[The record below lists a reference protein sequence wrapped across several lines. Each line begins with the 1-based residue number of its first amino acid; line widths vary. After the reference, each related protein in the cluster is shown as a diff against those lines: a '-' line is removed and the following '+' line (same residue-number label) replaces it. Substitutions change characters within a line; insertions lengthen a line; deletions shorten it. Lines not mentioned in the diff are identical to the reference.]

1 MKALLMFLL
10 AGVSAVSMAGEVQ
23 AQQSAVE
30 QYSYSMK
37 LDIAKV
43 ISMTDVSA
51 VCGTTPVDMTYLDS
65 SGQQHTVEYLVVGGG
80 CNNG

>member
-1 MKALLMFLL
+1 MKASVLFLL
-10 AGVSAVSMAGEVQ
+10 AGVSAVSMAGEL
-23 AQQSAVE
+23 QSPQSVVE
-30 QYSYSMK
+30 QYRNSAQ

-43 ISMTDVSA
+43 ISQTDVSA

-80 CNNG
+80 CRNG